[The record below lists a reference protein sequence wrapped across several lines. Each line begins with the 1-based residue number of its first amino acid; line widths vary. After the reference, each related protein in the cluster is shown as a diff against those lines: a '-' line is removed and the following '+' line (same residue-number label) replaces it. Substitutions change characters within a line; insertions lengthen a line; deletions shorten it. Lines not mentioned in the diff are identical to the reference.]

1 MYLHSIDHL
10 YFQASHPPGEER
22 AAHRVARPAAAPR
35 DRAKERAV
43 REDLQRPHLAVQPNP
58 DAGNYRNSHR
68 VSAQWLILIRILQ
81 KGK

>member
-1 MYLHSIDHL
+1 MINKPAFPSPSPIHIRPSLVLHSIDHL

-58 DAGNYRNSHR
+58 DAGN
-68 VSAQWLILIRILQ
+68 
-81 KGK
+81 